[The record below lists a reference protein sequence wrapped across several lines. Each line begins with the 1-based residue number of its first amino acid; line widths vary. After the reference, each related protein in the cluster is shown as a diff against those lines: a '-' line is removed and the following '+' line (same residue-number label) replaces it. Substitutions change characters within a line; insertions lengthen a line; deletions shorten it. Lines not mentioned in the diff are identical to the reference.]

1 MSDCENIIE
10 VAGLSKAYG
19 REKPPIYAVYHAS
32 FTIRRGETLGLVGE
46 SGCGKST
53 LGRLLLRLEKPTKG
67 TIYFQN
73 QDITDFSFGQM
84 QKIRSSMQM
93 IFQGSSNA
101 FNPYY
106 TLRQIIGEPLQN
118 YHKGHGAGQERCIV
132 SMLEHVGLDGS
143 YLGRYSHELS
153 GGQRQRVGIARA
165 LILEPEFVVCDE
177 AVSSIDFALKKQILK
192 LLVDL
197 KKKNGTTYLF
207 ISHDMAAVKAVCDRI
222 MVMYLGN
229 ILEILPSANAEVIH
243 PYTQAL
249 MAATLEPDPTVRREK
264 KVLFKEDGAQTIPKA
279 GCVFQSRCL
288 YARDKCT
295 CQRPELEEVSDGH
308 FVACHYMK
316 KKKDTEEEK

>member
-1 MSDCENIIE
+1 
-10 VAGLSKAYG
+10 
-19 REKPPIYAVYHAS
+19 
-32 FTIRRGETLGLVGE
+32 
-46 SGCGKST
+46 
-53 LGRLLLRLEKPTKG
+53 
-67 TIYFQN
+67 
-73 QDITDFSFGQM
+73 
-84 QKIRSSMQM
+84 
-93 IFQGSSNA
+93 
-101 FNPYY
+101 
-106 TLRQIIGEPLQN
+106 
-118 YHKGHGAGQERCIV
+118 
-132 SMLEHVGLDGS
+132 MLERVGLDGS
-143 YLGRYSHELS
+143 YLRRYSHELS

-229 ILEILPSANAEVIH
+229 ILEILPSADAETLH

-316 KKKDTEEEK
+316 KKKDTEEGK

>member
-1 MSDCENIIE
+1 
-10 VAGLSKAYG
+10 
-19 REKPPIYAVYHAS
+19 
-32 FTIRRGETLGLVGE
+32 
-46 SGCGKST
+46 
-53 LGRLLLRLEKPTKG
+53 
-67 TIYFQN
+67 
-73 QDITDFSFGQM
+73 M

-106 TLRQIIGEPLQN
+106 TVRQIIGEPLQN
-118 YHKGHGAGQERCIV
+118 YHKMHGAEQEQCIV
-132 SMLEHVGLDGS
+132 SMLERVGLDGS
-143 YLGRYSHELS
+143 YLRRYSHELS

-229 ILEILPSANAEVIH
+229 ILEILPSADAETLH

-316 KKKDTEEEK
+316 KKKDTEEGK

>member
-1 MSDCENIIE
+1 MSDCENIIK
-10 VAGLSKAYG
+10 VNGLSKAYS
-19 REKPPIYAVYHAS
+19 REKPPVYAVYHAE
-32 FTIRRGETLGLVGE
+32 FAIRKGETLGLVGE

-67 TIYFQN
+67 TICFKN

-106 TLRQIIGEPLQN
+106 TVRQIIGEPLQN
-118 YHKGHGAGQERCIV
+118 YHKMHGAEQEQCIV
-132 SMLEHVGLDGS
+132 SMLERVGLDGS
-143 YLGRYSHELS
+143 YLRRYSHELS

-207 ISHDMAAVKAVCDRI
+207 TVS
-222 MVMYLGN
+222 
-229 ILEILPSANAEVIH
+229 
-243 PYTQAL
+243 YTHLRAHE
-249 MAATLEPDPTVRREK
+249 T
-264 KVLFKEDGAQTIPKA
+264 
-279 GCVFQSRCL
+279 
-288 YARDKCT
+288 
-295 CQRPELEEVSDGH
+295 
-308 FVACHYMK
+308 
-316 KKKDTEEEK
+316 

>member
-1 MSDCENIIE
+1 MSDCENIIK
-10 VAGLSKAYG
+10 VNGLSKAYS
-19 REKPPIYAVYHAS
+19 REKPPVYAVYHAE
-32 FTIRRGETLGLVGE
+32 FAIRKGETLGLVGE

-67 TIYFQN
+67 TICFKN

-106 TLRQIIGEPLQN
+106 TVRQIIGEPLQN
-118 YHKGHGAGQERCIV
+118 YHKMHGAEQEQCIV
-132 SMLEHVGLDGS
+132 SMLERVGLDGS
-143 YLGRYSHELS
+143 YLRRYSHELS

-177 AVSSIDFALKKQILK
+177 AVSALDVSVRAQVLN
-192 LLVDL
+192 LMRNMQQ
-197 KKKNGTTYLF
+197 KKNLTYLF
-207 ISHDMAAVKAVCDRI
+207 ISHDLAAVKAVCDRI

-229 ILEILPSANAEVIH
+229 ILEILPSADAETLH

-316 KKKDTEEEK
+316 KKKDTEEGK

>member
-1 MSDCENIIE
+1 MSFPAGSASVKLVYENKLI
-10 VAGLSKAYG
+10 
-19 REKPPIYAVYHAS
+19 KP
-32 FTIRRGETLGLVGE
+32 
-46 SGCGKST
+46 
-53 LGRLLLRLEKPTKG
+53 
-67 TIYFQN
+67 
-73 QDITDFSFGQM
+73 
-84 QKIRSSMQM
+84 
-93 IFQGSSNA
+93 
-101 FNPYY
+101 
-106 TLRQIIGEPLQN
+106 
-118 YHKGHGAGQERCIV
+118 V
-132 SMLEHVGLDGS
+132 SANFL
-143 YLGRYSHELS
+143 
-153 GGQRQRVGIARA
+153 AA
-165 LILEPEFVVCDE
+165 TTLILEPEFVVCDE

-229 ILEILPSANAEVIH
+229 ILEILPSADAETLH

-316 KKKDTEEEK
+316 KKKDTEEGK

>member
-10 VAGLSKAYG
+10 VNGLSKAYG
-19 REKPPIYAVYHAS
+19 REKPPVYAVYHAN
-32 FTIRRGETLGLVGE
+32 FTIRKGETLGLVGE

-67 TIYFQN
+67 TICFKN
-73 QDITDFSFGQM
+73 QDITDFSFEQM
-84 QKIRSSMQM
+84 RKIRSSMQM
-93 IFQGSSNA
+93 VFQGSSNA
-101 FNPYY
+101 FHPYF
-106 TLRQIIGEPLQN
+106 TVRQIIGEPLQN
-118 YHKGHGAGQERCIV
+118 YQKMRKTEQEQRV
-132 SMLEHVGLDGS
+132 VAMLEQVGLDGS

-197 KKKNGTTYLF
+197 KKKHGTTYLF

-229 ILEILPSANAEVIH
+229 ILEILPSADTEVLH

-264 KVLFKEDGAQTIPKA
+264 KVLFKEDGVQIIPKV
-279 GCVFQSRCL
+279 GCIFQSRCL
-288 YARDKCT
+288 YARGNCT
-295 CQRPELEEVSDGH
+295 CQRPELQEVGGH
-308 FVACHYMK
+308 FVACHYIRNR
-316 KKKDTEEEK
+316 KDTEEEE

>member
-1 MSDCENIIE
+1 
-10 VAGLSKAYG
+10 
-19 REKPPIYAVYHAS
+19 
-32 FTIRRGETLGLVGE
+32 
-46 SGCGKST
+46 
-53 LGRLLLRLEKPTKG
+53 
-67 TIYFQN
+67 
-73 QDITDFSFGQM
+73 
-84 QKIRSSMQM
+84 M

-106 TLRQIIGEPLQN
+106 TVRQIIGEPLQN
-118 YHKGHGAGQERCIV
+118 YHKMHGAEQEQCIV
-132 SMLEHVGLDGS
+132 SMLERVGLDGS
-143 YLGRYSHELS
+143 YLRRYSHELS

-229 ILEILPSANAEVIH
+229 ILEILPSADAETLH

-316 KKKDTEEEK
+316 KKKTRRKESEKRVISILAALLCMATLLSACGKVPMGRAPTMQKGKRKSRWPSIKTVLWRNWMPQPITGPTSCIK

>member
-1 MSDCENIIE
+1 
-10 VAGLSKAYG
+10 
-19 REKPPIYAVYHAS
+19 
-32 FTIRRGETLGLVGE
+32 
-46 SGCGKST
+46 
-53 LGRLLLRLEKPTKG
+53 
-67 TIYFQN
+67 
-73 QDITDFSFGQM
+73 
-84 QKIRSSMQM
+84 
-93 IFQGSSNA
+93 
-101 FNPYY
+101 
-106 TLRQIIGEPLQN
+106 
-118 YHKGHGAGQERCIV
+118 
-132 SMLEHVGLDGS
+132 MLERVGLDGS
-143 YLGRYSHELS
+143 DPTRYSHELS

-165 LILEPEFVVCDE
+165 LILEPDFVVCDE

-279 GCVFQSRCL
+279 GCAFSPGAFTPGINVPANVRN
-288 YARDKCT
+288 
-295 CQRPELEEVSDGH
+295 
-308 FVACHYMK
+308 
-316 KKKDTEEEK
+316 